1 MKTLALAS
9 YFKRYATNA
18 KCYTHNNSIFMWGV
32 PPIKFPIRKT
42 DRKLPQN
49 TKVHY
54 IKAGVFTL
62 LYAMSLSMYG
72 QDTSWRNIYKSTIT
86 TIISPEVAGME
97 RYGTYP
103 VDMNVGIP
111 NITIP
116 IYTIKSGGLEHSI
129 SLSYFQV

>member
-1 MKTLALAS
+1 MKILTLAS
-9 YFKRYATNA
+9 YFKRYATNV
-18 KCYTHNNSIFMWGV
+18 KCYTHNNSIFMWGTS
-32 PPIKFPIRKT
+32 PTKLSIRKT
-42 DRKLPQN
+42 DRKLLKN
-49 TKVHY
+49 TKVHH
-54 IKAGVFTL
+54 IKASVFTL

-86 TIISPEVAGME
+86 TITSPEVAGME

-116 IYTIKSGGLEHSI
+116 T
-129 SLSYFQV
+129 